1 MRRDAA
7 AGGAPGPLT
16 GPGNGHYRWIVKTP
30 LIPCLALV
38 LALAGPCP
46 AEEKK
51 DPAPAAAAPKEF
63 VVRPIGQ
70 VREENGKKLIEIDKK
85 YQDGLLGLEGFS
97 HIHVIWWFDQNDT
110 PEKRAVLQ
118 VHPRGNRDNPL
129 TGVFA
134 TRSPFRPNL
143 IALTL
148 CKVVAV
154 RGNVVE
160 IDAIDAFPG
169 TPVLDIKPF
178 TPARD
183 SAQDAKGPA
192 WAK

>member
-1 MRRDAA
+1 MGSLMALA
-7 AGGAPGPLT
+7 CS
-16 GPGNGHYRWIVKTP
+16 
-30 LIPCLALV
+30 CLAEETKP
-38 LALAGPCP
+38 AGVPV
-46 AEEKK
+46 
-51 DPAPAAAAPKEF
+51 PAAKEF

-70 VREENGKKLIEIDKK
+70 VEKNGERTQIVLDKK
-85 YQDGLLGLEGFS
+85 HQPGLLGLEGFS
-97 HIHVIWWFDQNDT
+97 HIHVFWWFDQNDT

-118 VHPRGNRDNPL
+118 VHPRGNRENPL

-148 CKVVAV
+148 CKVISV
-154 RGNVVE
+154 RENVVE

-169 TPVLDIKPF
+169 TPVIDIKPF
-178 TPARD
+178 TPAKD
-183 SAQDAKGPA
+183 SAPDAKGPA